1 MRVFPLLMSIKWMH
15 DVCFSALLT
24 GARRTEILSMTWDK
38 IDFQNKIAIISSDI
52 AKNEKTRLLMLND
65 EALKMVQQYAH
76 LNAEHLSQFSN
87 AVTIWSQN
95 ENKDNQHLGWWS

>member
-24 GARRTEILSMTWDK
+24 GARGTEILSMTWDK
-38 IDFQNKIAIISSDI
+38 IDFQNKISIISSDI

-87 AVTIWSQN
+87 AVTIGSQN
-95 ENKDNQHLGWWS
+95 ENKDNQHLGWRS